1 MADER
6 YFNPRILS
14 RRELLKNSGLGF
26 GSLALASLLN
36 SEGLLAANS
45 AAIPQTRKLFSDL
58 LPRSGHFPGSAKAVI
73 QLVQNGGP
81 SQMDLFD
88 PKPELTKRGG
98 QPHPDGVEIH
108 QPNNHNVLLPSPFE
122 FRRHGECGMEISEAL
137 PQLGTIADEL
147 CLIRSMH
154 TEHNNH
160 PEGLNMLLSCKIF
173 PGRPVIGSWIT
184 YALGSENQNLPAYI
198 VLRDPEGYSVSGKI
212 LWSSGWLPALYQGVE
227 FSSSGTPVHHLRP
240 TEPLPP
246 GVQREGLNLLA
257 KLNAEHKRD
266 HPGESE
272 LEARIQNYELA
283 ARMQLAATEVLDL
296 SKETEA
302 TKKLYGLDN
311 PVTASY
317 GTRCLMARRL
327 VENGV
332 RFVQVFVG
340 KGQPWDHHEQIKQQ
354 MPKIC
359 AKSDQPCV
367 ALIKDLKSRGLLDS
381 TIVMWAG
388 EFGRLPT
395 TQNSGGR
402 DHNRNAFSLW
412 FAGGGFKSGLVYG
425 RTDDFGYK
433 AVENRVSV
441 PNLQATLFH
450 LLGLDH
456 SKLTYPHG
464 GREETPTEF
473 SITGATVVGDLL
485 KKPPQVA

>member
-1 MADER
+1 
-6 YFNPRILS
+6 
-14 RRELLKNSGLGF
+14 
-26 GSLALASLLN
+26 
-36 SEGLLAANS
+36 
-45 AAIPQTRKLFSDL
+45 
-58 LPRSGHFPGSAKAVI
+58 
-73 QLVQNGGP
+73 
-81 SQMDLFD
+81 MDLFD

-122 FRRHGECGMEISEAL
+122 FRRYGECGMEISEVL
-137 PQLGTIADEL
+137 PQLGTVADEL

-160 PEGLNMLLSCKIF
+160 PEGLNMLLSCRIF

-327 VENGV
+327 VESGV

-340 KGQPWDHHEQIKQQ
+340 KGQPWDHHEQIKQE

-359 AKSDQPCV
+359 AKS
-367 ALIKDLKSRGLLDS
+367 
-381 TIVMWAG
+381 
-388 EFGRLPT
+388 
-395 TQNSGGR
+395 
-402 DHNRNAFSLW
+402 NAFSLW

-441 PNLQATLFH
+441 PNLQATLLH

-473 SITGATVVGDLL
+473 SITGASVVGDLL
-485 KKPPQVA
+485 KKPPRVV